1 MQKRKK
7 GEGLTACLLRV
18 GDHAGMTDKLNPAP
32 WVNMQEWH
40 LHRAGEHPGT
50 VGEHN
55 QEWWVNMLRNLQ
67 GARSSF

>member
-1 MQKRKK
+1 
-7 GEGLTACLLRV
+7 
-18 GDHAGMTDKLNPAP
+18 MTDKLNPAP

-67 GARSSF
+67 KSLATAKTPSGIGSWVAEAMQPILLR